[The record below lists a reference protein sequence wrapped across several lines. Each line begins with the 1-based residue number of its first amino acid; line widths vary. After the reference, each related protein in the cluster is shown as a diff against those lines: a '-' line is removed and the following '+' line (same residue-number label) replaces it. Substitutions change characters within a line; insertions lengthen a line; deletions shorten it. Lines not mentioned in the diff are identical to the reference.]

1 MKINH
6 YFTYYCVLCCVTQ
19 VHGLTEKA
27 EPVRSAENEKKLT
40 SATEVLQ
47 KVCTL
52 IHWYGLLSRPLL
64 RIHNK
69 GGMTK

>member
-47 KVCTL
+47 KVCTCFISL
-52 IHWYGLLSRPLL
+52 AWTVKSPSLE
-64 RIHNK
+64 N
-69 GGMTK
+69 TQ

>member
-1 MKINH
+1 M
-6 YFTYYCVLCCVTQ
+6 CDVAQ

-47 KVCTL
+47 KVCTCFISL
-52 IHWYGLLSRPLL
+52 AWTVKSPPLE
-64 RIHNK
+64 N
-69 GGMTK
+69 TQ